1 MSSTRPEER
10 TSRRRM
16 RPNDWH
22 WLQVVVV
29 LAMFA
34 IAMVLIVVRLAT
46 YG

>member
-1 MSSTRPEER
+1 MSSTRHEER
-10 TSRRRM
+10 TPRRRM
-16 RPNDWH
+16 RPDDWH
-22 WLQVVVV
+22 RLQVAVV